1 MRKSK
6 ISLFHFPSHV
16 VINIACCLLGAA
28 LITELA
34 PEYQRAFDGLSM
46 VLLAIC
52 NLLWSLTT
60 HYYCSVH
67 NYLADYLYPLVE
79 RTRTEGNALRIS
91 ITDSVVSRFIGAL
104 DGLMLLVIGMN
115 FAAKTY
121 FPEVEHAAAA
131 AFWGGALIYTA
142 GFYAIRH
149 NVAKRILRAGW
160 VAKARPMGKS

>member
-1 MRKSK
+1 MSRKK

-16 VINIACCLLGAA
+16 VINIACCLLAA
-28 LITELA
+28 SLIAELA
-34 PEYQRAFDGLSM
+34 PEYKRAFDGLSM

-60 HYYCSVH
+60 RYYCLVH
-67 NYLADYLYPLVE
+67 NYLSDYMYPLVE

-91 ITDSVVSRFIGAL
+91 ITDSVVSRFICAL

-115 FAAKTY
+115 FAANTY
-121 FPEVEHAAAA
+121 FPEVEHTVAV
-131 AFWGGALIYTA
+131 AFWGGALVYTA

-149 NVAKRILRAGW
+149 NVVKRILRDGW
-160 VAKARPMGKS
+160 VAKARPMGNS